1 MASLARYFRTSAG
14 KVALTNGVTATS
26 LPLHEHLILTE
37 YLYSNEH
44 IMAIRESSLNSAKWS
59 LLSSIK
65 IIGIGVLQLSLLAQI
80 LQANELNLL
89 AIAVLALL
97 AIDTLADR
105 GFSNTIIRRCML
117 SINHLSILY
126 WGNMLMGAAVFG
138 LLFVSSHLLNRM
150 FDQPELALMLEMVS
164 VVFIIIPQG
173 QQYRAILQREKQ
185 YTRIAFAETS
195 SVLAGLS
202 VTLFTVWLTPSVLC
216 AIWGYLAMASI
227 RMLIYCYYGRSW
239 FQPEYRFSLKK
250 FSQIRARNK

>member
-1 MASLARYFRTSAG
+1 
-14 KVALTNGVTATS
+14 
-26 LPLHEHLILTE
+26 
-37 YLYSNEH
+37 
-44 IMAIRESSLNSAKWS
+44 MAIRESNLNGAKWS

-89 AIAVLALL
+89 AIAVIALL

-105 GFSNTIIRRCML
+105 GFSNTLIRRSIL
-117 SINHLSILY
+117 SINDLSTIY
-126 WGNMLMGAAVFG
+126 WGNMLMGVAVFG
-138 LLFVSSHLLNRM
+138 LLFTGSHLLTSL
-150 FDQPELALMLEMVS
+150 FDQPELALMLQMVS

-173 QQYRAILQREKQ
+173 QHYRAILQREKQ

-195 SVLAGLS
+195 SVLAGLA

-239 FQPEYRFSLKK
+239 FQPEYRFSLNA
-250 FSQIRARNK
+250 FSKIRARNK

>member
-1 MASLARYFRTSAG
+1 
-14 KVALTNGVTATS
+14 
-26 LPLHEHLILTE
+26 
-37 YLYSNEH
+37 
-44 IMAIRESSLNSAKWS
+44 MAIRESSLNSAKWS

-89 AIAVLALL
+89 AIAVVALL

-105 GFSNTIIRRCML
+105 GFSNMLIRRCIL
-117 SINHLSILY
+117 SINDLSIIY
-126 WGNMLMGAAVFG
+126 WGNVVMGVAVFG
-138 LLFVSSHLLNRM
+138 LLFIGSHLLNRM

-173 QQYRAILQREKQ
+173 QHYRAILQREKQ
-185 YTRIAFAETS
+185 YTRIAFAESS

-202 VTLFTVWLTPSVLC
+202 VTLFAVWLTPSVLC
-216 AIWGYLAMASI
+216 AIWGYLAMVSI

-239 FQPEYRFSLKK
+239 FRPEYRFSLKK

>member
-1 MASLARYFRTSAG
+1 
-14 KVALTNGVTATS
+14 
-26 LPLHEHLILTE
+26 
-37 YLYSNEH
+37 
-44 IMAIRESSLNSAKWS
+44 MAIRESSLNSAKWS

-89 AIAVLALL
+89 AIAVVALL

-105 GFSNTIIRRCML
+105 GFSNMLIRRCIL
-117 SINHLSILY
+117 SINDLSIIY
-126 WGNMLMGAAVFG
+126 WGNVVTGVAVFG
-138 LLFVSSHLLNRM
+138 LLFIGSHLLNRM

-173 QQYRAILQREKQ
+173 QHYRAILQREKQ
-185 YTRIAFAETS
+185 YTRIAFAESS

-202 VTLFTVWLTPSVLC
+202 VTLFAVWLTPSVLC
-216 AIWGYLAMASI
+216 AIWGYLAMVSI